1 MEQNEDLARLE
12 QFVDK
17 LIGSHDQLK
26 NENSEINAQLQ
37 AKQQEIDEL
46 REQIKKLQED
56 RSIMHNRVI
65 GLIDRI
71 DEWEKAFGDDEPVKN
86 IDSGDA
92 KVQNMGKK
100 SSALFKVATEQSPES
115 TL

>member
-17 LIGSHDQLK
+17 LIGSHEKLK
-26 NENSEINAQLQ
+26 NENSEIKAQLQ

-46 REQIKKLQED
+46 QEKIKNLQED

-65 GLIDRI
+65 GLIGRI
-71 DEWEKAFGDDEPVKN
+71 DEWEKAFGDEEPGKN
-86 IDSGDA
+86 SSSGDA
-92 KVQNMGKK
+92 KAQNLSKK
-100 SSALFKVATEQSPES
+100 SSPLFKVAAEQSPES
-115 TL
+115 AL

>member
-37 AKQQEIDEL
+37 VKQQEIDEL
-46 REQIKKLQED
+46 QEKIKNLQED
-56 RSIMHNRVI
+56 RSVMHNRVI

-71 DEWEKAFGDDEPVKN
+71 DEWEKAFGDEEPLKN
-86 IDSGDA
+86 SGSGDA
-92 KVQNMGKK
+92 KAQDLSKK
-100 SSALFKVATEQSPES
+100 SSPLFNVASEQSSES
-115 TL
+115 AL

>member
-46 REQIKKLQED
+46 QEKIKNLQED

-71 DEWEKAFGDDEPVKN
+71 DEWEKAFGDEEPGKN
-86 IDSGDA
+86 IDSGNA
-92 KVQNMGKK
+92 KAQNLSKK
-100 SSALFKVATEQSPES
+100 SSPLFKVATEKSPES
-115 TL
+115 AL

>member
-71 DEWEKAFGDDEPVKN
+71 DEWEKAFGDEEPGKN

-92 KVQNMGKK
+92 KAQNLSKK
-100 SSALFKVATEQSPES
+100 SSPLFKVATEKSPES
-115 TL
+115 AL